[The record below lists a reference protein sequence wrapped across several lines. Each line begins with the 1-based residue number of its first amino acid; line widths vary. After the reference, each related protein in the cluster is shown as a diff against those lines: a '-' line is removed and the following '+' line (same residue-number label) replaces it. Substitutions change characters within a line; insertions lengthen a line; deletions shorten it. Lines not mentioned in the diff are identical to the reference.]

1 MIFYITLLSLTAL
14 THAQPANHE
23 SDSREQFIDVV
34 RNAWTA
40 AVDSVEAWVEI
51 NDRTAAMRQDQA
63 RAPER
68 RPTAAIGP
76 VHTARHPALYGGG
89 IVLANSGPIS
99 ISSEEHD
106 DVWEFAAPFESRD
119 EIRSTSDKPAQSDEA
134 TVVEEFAFE
143 SDRSDESVATVPPP
157 GTKASPDQATSDA
170 DNGGFAD
177 FGVDFRPTMRPAAS
191 AKTPVT
197 TRSATPSTIKT
208 TETPIVELSAMR
220 RQDEIKAPES
230 PGLSSSLRQG
240 IQIARMTM
248 KDQPSELIR
257 VNVDASVVVDLN
269 CDVDGVNIVDPN
281 VADVIVPAKNRVI
294 VVGKSMG
301 TTQLVLT
308 VGAEHRVFHVYVE
321 PNLFVLSNLIRS
333 LAPRSDVRVTSL
345 NGRLVLQGT
354 VSDATTARQMEEL
367 AAAYQPTPVINHLS
381 VSGTQQTMLRVVVAE
396 VNKEALRNLG
406 FNWAIGASDWS
417 RDFFFANNV
426 GQLNPTTFSSSGL
439 ANVLAGQQLYSVA
452 PVGNGTQ
459 TNITFGFP
467 KAELQIF
474 MNALRQNGL
483 ARTLAEPNL
492 VAISGQ
498 TATFLAGGEVPIPV
512 SQGGAVAGAITI
524 EYKEFGVRLAFTPTV
539 GADQIIRLHVM
550 TEVSDAVP
558 GSRQIDTIPVFTFRT
573 RRVESTIECPN
584 GKTFAIAG
592 LLNETVNAIA
602 TKIPGLGDV
611 PILGQLFS
619 SVDYQ
624 RSNTELVVLVTP
636 HLVEALEPNQV
647 GPVPGQLMEHPD
659 DFELFGMGLLE
670 GRSSA
675 SRESVSQVKSRE
687 SDGGTVVRAAS
698 TPARPVALHGVY
710 GIEDREP
717 GALHD

>member
-1 MIFYITLLSLTAL
+1 M
-14 THAQPANHE
+14 
-23 SDSREQFIDVV
+23 RCIDAM
-34 RNAWTA
+34 RSAWTA
-40 AVDSVEAWVEI
+40 AFETVHDWAERVDRAAEIHASQRIEARES
-51 NDRTAAMRQDQA
+51 
-63 RAPER
+63 
-68 RPTAAIGP
+68 RPTRAYGFVRPAM
-76 VHTARHPALYGGG
+76 HTPRYGGG
-89 IVLANSGPIS
+89 IVLANSGPIA
-99 ISSEEHD
+99 IAGLED
-106 DVWEFAAPFESRD
+106 DEPDDWDFVSPFEPKSGVD
-119 EIRSTSDKPAQSDEA
+119 PTPEDPETAAQSTDIGQ
-134 TVVEEFAFE
+134 FAFD
-143 SDRSDESVATVPPP
+143 SNINDDFDVIKP
-157 GTKASPDQATSDA
+157 TSDA
-170 DNGGFAD
+170 DAPLDASPSDEVEGDFTD
-177 FGVDFRPTMRPAAS
+177 FGVGFKPAPKPVAS
-191 AKTPVT
+191 TAKEHTSTPH
-197 TRSATPSTIKT
+197 PEIKT
-208 TETPIVELSAMR
+208 SDAPIVELTAMR
-220 RQDEIKAPES
+220 RQDENKPADP
-230 PGLSSSLRQG
+230 PGLSTSLRQG

-294 VVGKSMG
+294 VVGKGMG

-439 ANVLAGQQLYSVA
+439 ANVLNGQQLYSVA

-647 GPVPGQLMEHPD
+647 GPVPGQLMEHPN
-659 DFELFGMGLLE
+659 DFELFGLGLLE
-670 GRSSA
+670 GRKSGSQ
-675 SRESVSQVKSRE
+675 ESVSQDKTQE
-687 SDGGTVVRAAS
+687 SDRGTVVRAPSA
-698 TPARPVALHGVY
+698 PARPVALHGVY